1 MMLLLAAAL
10 ATATTPEAVR
20 DMRVVDPAPH
30 SGNCPDTSLSKLPAG
45 RTFLFD
51 KPLVETLPPSALRG
65 GRTFTF
71 DKPLVKSAPLSTLPA
86 DRTVIPLDRRI
97 DGCSAVYPAGV
108 QRR

>member
-10 ATATTPEAVR
+10 ATAMTPEPMR
-20 DMRVVDPAPH
+20 DMRVVDPAPRFRY
-30 SGNCPDTSLSKLPAG
+30 CPDTSLSKLPAG
-45 RTFLFD
+45 RTFMFD
-51 KPLVETLPPSALRG
+51 KPLVETLPPSALSP
-65 GRTFTF
+65 GRTFMF